1 MTLADHRVQTGFWDE
16 LIGPDGRPRPAAAP
30 LMDLLDGLGIAEL
43 QARQD
48 AADLDMLAMG
58 VTFTV
63 YSDGRGIDRAWPFDV
78 IPRVIDATEWRR
90 IESGLTQRLAAL
102 NQFIDD
108 VYNDQHVVTD
118 GVFPADLLADATN
131 FRPECRG
138 VRPKFGVWAHVSGS
152 DLVRDADGTVYVLE
166 DNLRVPS
173 GVSYLLENRLVS
185 KRAFADLFAHQS
197 ILPVDDY
204 PYQLLRLLSSLAPEG
219 VADPTVAVLTPGI
232 YNAAYFEHSFLAHR
246 MGIALVEGRDLF
258 VGSDDHVYMRTVA
271 GPQPVHV
278 LYRRLDDMYLDP
290 EAFNPDS
297 ALGVRGL
304 MRAWRAGNVAI
315 ANAPGAGVADDKV
328 VYAWVPDLIRYYLDE
343 EPIIPNVP
351 TYRCLYDGERRH
363 VLDNLRELVVKPA
376 NESGGYGL
384 VIGDRATDD
393 DLASVARAIEADP
406 RRWVA
411 QPILALSTAPTLC
424 DGQIEPRHLDLRP
437 FILTGRT
444 SYVTRG
450 GLTRVALRE
459 GSLVVNSS
467 QGGGSKDT
475 WVVET

>member
-1 MTLADHRVQTGFWDE
+1 ME
-16 LIGPDGRPRPAAAP
+16 
-30 LMDLLDGLGIAEL
+30 LLDGLGIAEL

-78 IPRVIDATEWRR
+78 IPRIIDATEWRR
-90 IESGLTQRLAAL
+90 IEAGLVQRLQAL
-102 NQFIDD
+102 NRFIDD
-108 VYNDQHVVTD
+108 VYNDQQVIAD
-118 GVFPADLLADATN
+118 GVFPAAN
-131 FRPECRG
+131 FRPECVG
-138 VRPKFGVWAHVSGS
+138 VRPRYGVWAHISGS
-152 DLVRDADGTVYVLE
+152 DLVRDRDGTVYVLE

-197 ILPVDDY
+197 IQPVDDY
-204 PYQLLRLLSSLAPEG
+204 PDQLFRLLASLAPDE
-219 VADPTVAVLTPGI
+219 VVDPTVVVLTPGI
-232 YNAAYFEHSFLAHR
+232 YNSAYFEHSFLAHR
-246 MGIALVEGRDLF
+246 MGVPLVEGRDLF
-258 VGSDDHVYMRTVA
+258 VGADSCVYVRTVG
-271 GPQPVHV
+271 GPQQVDV
-278 LYRRLDDMYLDP
+278 IYRRVDDMFLDP
-290 EAFNPDS
+290 DEMQPDS

-328 VYAWVPDLIRYYLDE
+328 VYAWVPDLIRYYLDD
-343 EPIIPNVP
+343 EPILPNVP
-351 TYRCLYDGERRH
+351 THRCLYEDERRH
-363 VLDNLRELVVKPA
+363 VLDHLRELVIKPA

-384 VIGDRATDD
+384 VIGDCATEE
-393 DLASVARAIEADP
+393 DLAGVARAIEADP

-411 QPILALSTAPTLC
+411 QPILALSTAPTLTE
-424 DGQIEPRHLDLRP
+424 DGVEARHVDLRP

-450 GLTRVALRE
+450 GLTRVALRK

-475 WVVET
+475 WVVEC